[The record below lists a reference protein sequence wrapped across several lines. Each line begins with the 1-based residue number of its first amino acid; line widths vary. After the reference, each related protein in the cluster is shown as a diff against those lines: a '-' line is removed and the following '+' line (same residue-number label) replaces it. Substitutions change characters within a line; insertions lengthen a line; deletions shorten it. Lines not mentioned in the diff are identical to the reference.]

1 MLDPHAIKS
10 AIRKVKDLQ
19 YTDIEIKVRDA
30 TNNDPWG
37 TKTALLQEIADATHN
52 YEEYPRLFSM
62 LWRRLTDINHVM
74 HVQKA
79 LILIEYLLR
88 NGADRFIRDAKQRSR
103 DIQKLKKYK
112 HYDQNSEDDAKDAR
126 IKAKRVFDLLTNDKL
141 LQEARSQ
148 AEKIKGMKITGS
160 GIEGD
165 RYGGYNGGGYSGGG
179 GTSGRQGGEPDRY
192 STFTKEELAERNGT
206 DGGDTQPQKDKPSK
220 KKLQAE
226 DDEEEEETD
235 GAQDDPFGPP
245 TELGGG
251 EAKKPKKSAKD
262 KSGQE
267 TVAPKKSTKKKKKKE
282 KKKRR
287 DI

>member
-19 YTDIEIKVRDA
+19 YTDVEIKVRDA

-141 LQEARSQ
+141 LQEARQQ
-148 AEKIKGMKITGS
+148 AEKIKGMRLTGTE
-160 GIEGD
+160 GGD
-165 RYGGYNGGGYSGGG
+165 RYGGAYSGGGYSGGG
-179 GTSGRQGGEPDRY
+179 TSGGHEKEPDRY
-192 STFTKEELAERNGT
+192 STFTPQELAERNGT
-206 DGGDTQPQKDKPSK
+206 DGEQQQQKPRKP
-220 KKLQAE
+220 
-226 DDEEEEETD
+226 
-235 GAQDDPFGPP
+235 
-245 TELGGG
+245 
-251 EAKKPKKSAKD
+251 
-262 KSGQE
+262 
-267 TVAPKKSTKKKKKKE
+267 TKKK
-282 KKKRR
+282 R
-287 DI
+287 